1 MMLTLALTA
10 FLILVSASFAKA
22 VDAPIAI
29 DTECSEFINSIEAKY
44 KYGWI
49 QVAETQ
55 RIFCWTN
62 VKHQFSSAT
71 VT

>member
-29 DTECSEFINSIEAKY
+29 DTECSEFINSIEARY

-49 QVAETQ
+49 QVAETPTSSD
-55 RIFCWTN
+55 RISIFYLFW
-62 VKHQFSSAT
+62 KF
-71 VT
+71 

>member
-29 DTECSEFINSIEAKY
+29 DTECSEFINSIEARY
-44 KYGWI
+44 KHGWI
-49 QVAETQ
+49 QVTETPTSSD
-55 RIFCWTN
+55 RISIFYLFW
-62 VKHQFSSAT
+62 KF
-71 VT
+71 